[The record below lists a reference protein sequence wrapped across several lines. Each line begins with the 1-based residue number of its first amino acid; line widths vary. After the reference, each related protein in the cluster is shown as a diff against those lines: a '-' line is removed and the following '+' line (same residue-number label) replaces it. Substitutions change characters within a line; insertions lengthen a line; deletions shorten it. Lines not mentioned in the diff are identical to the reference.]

1 MTNTKSKLVH
11 DVTVQQ
17 RLAVLAREAGVSDK
31 EMKTISFLDFALRL
45 QTVRAKRAASAL
57 PS

>member
-1 MTNTKSKLVH
+1 MKAI
-11 DVTVQQ
+11 VTIEQHLTA
-17 RLAVLAREAGVSDK
+17 LALEAGVSDK